1 MDGLL
6 GPQEDLLSIASVH
19 ARDVDALCLDV
30 AAIIFPSAVHTP
42 SEATISAV
50 SVKLLQIVRDIE
62 AKLQG
67 TSLESITGSLLAR
80 SGFLREPDLV
90 DFALARVAE
99 DNLIARLGGGFS
111 EFAVDL
117 LDSENKSVAEAAQTL
132 LAADSLQLRSQ
143 GRSYLTLPP
152 ELLYKVCWRIV
163 AALEVLSGSRSELV
177 ISNARSLLSSYH
189 EAHTAPASARKI
201 VHFIGDAARYE
212 MSNPHHAGIHLFAA
226 QLSADLNIGHDHIL
240 RMIDFESA
248 FPMMVLLAADG
259 VPRDDALQIIID
271 LRGNILTAR
280 EAALFETEYAQ
291 ITPVMARD
299 LLNQWSSARMSVLSF
314 GKK

>member
-50 SVKLLQIVRDIE
+50 SVKLLQMVRDIE

-67 TSLESITGSLLAR
+67 TSSESITGSLLAR

-117 LDSENKSVAEAAQTL
+117 LDYEQRSVAEAAQAL

-177 ISNARSLLSSYH
+177 ISNARSLLASYH

-201 VHFIGDAARYE
+201 IHFIGDSARYQ
-212 MSNPHHAGIHLFAA
+212 MSNAHHAGIHLFVA

-259 VPRDDALQIIID
+259 VPSDDALQNIID

-291 ITPVMARD
+291 ITADMARD

>member
-67 TSLESITGSLLAR
+67 TSSESITGSLLAR

-291 ITPVMARD
+291 ITPDMARD

>member
-67 TSLESITGSLLAR
+67 TSSESITGSLLAR

-143 GRSYLTLPP
+143 GQSYLTLPP

-291 ITPVMARD
+291 ITPDMARD

>member
-6 GPQEDLLSIASVH
+6 GPQDDLLSIASFH
-19 ARDVDALCLDV
+19 ARDVDALCQDV
-30 AAIIFPSAVHTP
+30 ASIIFPSAVHTP

-62 AKLQG
+62 ARLQG
-67 TSLESITGSLLAR
+67 ANPESITGPLLAR
-80 SGFLREPDLV
+80 SGFLREPDIV

-111 EFAVDL
+111 EFAVEL
-117 LDSENKSVAEAAQTL
+117 LDHADQRVASAAQAL
-132 LAADSLQLRSQ
+132 LAADSLHLRAQ

-163 AALEVLSGSRSELV
+163 AALEVLSGSRSDEV
-177 ISNARSLLSSYH
+177 INKARLLISSYD

-201 VHFIGDAARYE
+201 VHFIGNEASVSLA
-212 MSNPHHAGIHLFAA
+212 NPHYAGIHLFVA

-248 FPMMVLLAADG
+248 FPMMVLLAANG
-259 VPRDDALQIIID
+259 VPKDEALQTMIA
-271 LRGNILTAR
+271 LRGQILLPREAVLFEAQYVHIIREMAR
-280 EAALFETEYAQ
+280 EQ
-291 ITPVMARD
+291 
-299 LLNQWSSARMSVLSF
+299 LNKWSATRLAFLSF
-314 GKK
+314 GKT